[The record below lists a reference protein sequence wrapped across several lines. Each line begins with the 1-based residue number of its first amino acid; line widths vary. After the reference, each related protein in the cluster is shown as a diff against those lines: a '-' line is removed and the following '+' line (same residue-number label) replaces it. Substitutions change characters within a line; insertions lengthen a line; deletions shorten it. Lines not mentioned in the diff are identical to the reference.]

1 MAATMK
7 AAVLYDVRD
16 LRIEQVPRPQI
27 TEPDQVLVKID
38 AVGICGSDIHWY
50 EQCRIGMVVVTDP
63 LILGHESAGEVLEV
77 GEEVVGLK
85 PGDRVA
91 IEPGRTC
98 RRCEYC
104 KSGRYN
110 LCRDLP
116 FLGTPPVDGAFCQ
129 YLAWPYDFLFKLPDE
144 LSLEEGAMM
153 EPMAVGMH
161 AVRLTGV
168 RVGDTVV
175 VIGAG
180 PIGLTTL
187 QAAKAH
193 GATQIIVSDVVP
205 FRLAAAQK
213 LGATDVINAAQ
224 ADVPEAVKEL
234 TNGRGVDAAFEC
246 VGLSQT
252 ISDAIKSARPGGRVQ
267 LVGVGPESVDD
278 FPIWSVMENELTI
291 TGLFRY
297 ANAYPPAIAAAQA
310 GIVDVKSLITHRFS
324 LDELP
329 EAIAW
334 VSDHKSAVIKAVVV
348 P

>member
-7 AAVLYDVRD
+7 AAVLHKAAD
-16 LRIEQVPRPQI
+16 LRVEQVPMPQI
-27 TEPDQVLVKID
+27 TEPDQVLVKIG
-38 AVGICGSDIHWY
+38 AVGICGSDLHWY
-50 EQCRIGMVVVTDP
+50 EQGRVGTIVLTDP
-63 LILGHESAGEVLEV
+63 LIIGHESAGEVVEV

-91 IEPGRTC
+91 IEPGYTC

-116 FLGTPPVDGAFCQ
+116 FLGSPPGDGAFCQ
-129 YLAWPYDFLFKLPDE
+129 YVAWPYDFLFKLPDE

-153 EPMAVGMH
+153 EPMAVSMR
-161 AVRLTGV
+161 AVRLIGV
-168 RVGDTVV
+168 RAGDTVA

-193 GATQIIVSDVVP
+193 GATQIIVSDVIP
-205 FRLAAAQK
+205 FRLAVAER
-213 LGATDVINAAQ
+213 LGATEVINAAQ

-234 TNGRGVDAAFEC
+234 TDGRGVDAAFEC

-252 ISDAIKSARPGGRVQ
+252 ISDAIESARPAGRVQ
-267 LVGVGPESVDD
+267 LVGMGPESVDD
-278 FPIWSVMENELTI
+278 FPIWSIMENELTVI
-291 TGLFRY
+291 GLFRY
-297 ANAYPPAIAAAQA
+297 ANAYPPSIAAAQA
-310 GIVDVKSLITHRFS
+310 GLVDVKSLITHRFS

-334 VSDHKSAVIKAVVV
+334 VSEHKAEVIKAIVL